1 VHGVRAPA
9 TGRWLHH
16 AGNGGSTMERLEA
29 KQINDHTYYYY
40 SRWAR
45 KDEPELRERLLS
57 VLEIDRQAAV

>member
-1 VHGVRAPA
+1 
-9 TGRWLHH
+9 
-16 AGNGGSTMERLEA
+16 MERLEA